1 MANESSLQRAECRT
15 IIRLTRNH
23 LVFLPSVLTEQS
35 HFFIIKYQQRGGV
48 FIADEMLLLTIAG
61 VSVVMD
67 FYKMRVKNSWILC
80 SLLAG
85 AVTCFWQ
92 KGFAGLTRFIPG
104 ILMPLAVLG
113 WMFYFR
119 MLGPG
124 DIKVFCALGGIMG
137 PVKILWCIWFS
148 FLCGAG
154 ISLAIL
160 LCGGGIRQR
169 MAYLAAYLMEYLQ
182 TGSHK
187 PYYRRGSTPEN
198 IHFTVPIFMSVML
211 YTGGLY

>member
-1 MANESSLQRAECRT
+1 
-15 IIRLTRNH
+15 
-23 LVFLPSVLTEQS
+23 
-35 HFFIIKYQQRGGV
+35 
-48 FIADEMLLLTIAG
+48 
-61 VSVVMD
+61 
-67 FYKMRVKNSWILC
+67 
-80 SLLAG
+80 
-85 AVTCFWQ
+85 
-92 KGFAGLTRFIPG
+92 
-104 ILMPLAVLG
+104 
-113 WMFYFR
+113 
-119 MLGPG
+119 
-124 DIKVFCALGGIMG
+124 MG
-137 PVKILWCIWFS
+137 PVKILWCILFS

-187 PYYRRGSTPEN
+187 PYYRRESTPEN